1 MLCNKR
7 RTTRGAGGPERV
19 EHAAATGLRRT
30 IGSVSRMPDPVFSH
44 PGLEVD
50 VTQVATELD
59 RGSIVVIDVR
69 EPHEWEAGRIA
80 GAVHIPLQELMGRI
94 EELDRERTIV
104 FQCRVGG
111 RSGMAAQAL
120 RESGYDAWSLAGGLL
135 AWDAADR
142 PLTPDGGVVA
152 DH

>member
-1 MLCNKR
+1 MLCNKLHA
-7 RTTRGAGGPERV
+7 TRGAGGPDRGEG
-19 EHAAATGLRRT
+19 AAAAALRPA

-142 PLTPDGGVVA
+142 PLVPDGGVVA